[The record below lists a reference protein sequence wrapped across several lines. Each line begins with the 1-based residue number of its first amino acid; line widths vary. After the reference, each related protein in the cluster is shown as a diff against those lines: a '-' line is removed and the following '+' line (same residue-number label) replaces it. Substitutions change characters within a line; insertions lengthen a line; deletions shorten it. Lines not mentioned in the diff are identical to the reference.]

1 MPRPRLTTALALA
14 LGLLAAGC
22 LGEAPHENP
31 LDPESDGFRD
41 EGAVEGRVTGVFP
54 AGGTLQGRADVPVR
68 FVPVGPAGRPEL
80 ATRTDA
86 EGYFGLSGLPTG
98 PWAVVAE
105 GEGLSRDV
113 DTVTVEA
120 GRVAETLLQVEA
132 VPVVDVQALRTVH
145 IVRWFPTEPVFQLE
159 VEAEAHDP
167 DGRNDIASA
176 ALVVPDLA
184 GGTLALPLEPVPGA
198 PGRFAQV
205 FDADELPG
213 GVDGLLGRTL
223 HIEVRDESG
232 NAAEGPPVSL
242 VRVIEQSPQT
252 LSPQTGDTTGPS
264 PTLVWRPAQLPFA
277 FTYRVDVFLID
288 GAGVPN
294 LLDDEQQTGIDPA
307 VTSYTVQQALAPGDY
322 FWTVWVVDAF
332 GNRSRSREAGFRVP

>member
-1 MPRPRLTTALALA
+1 MIRLRLATLFA
-14 LGLLAAGC
+14 LGLLLAGC

-31 LDPESDGFRD
+31 LDPESDSFRD

-54 AGGTLQGRADVPVR
+54 VGGALQGRAAVPVR

-98 PWAVVAE
+98 PWAVIAE
-105 GEGLSRDV
+105 GDGLSRDA
-113 DTVTVEA
+113 DTVTVEP

-145 IVRWFPTEPVFQLE
+145 IVRWFPDVPLFQLE
-159 VEAEAHDP
+159 VAVEAHDP

-176 ALVVPDLA
+176 ALVVPEPS
-184 GGTLALPLEPVPGA
+184 GGSAALPIAAVPGE
-198 PGRFAQV
+198 PGRFARV
-205 FDADELPG
+205 FDSAELPD
-213 GVDGLLGRTL
+213 GVEGLLGRTL
-223 HIEVRDESG
+223 HVEVRDESG
-232 NAAEGPPVSL
+232 NAAAGPPVSL

-252 LSPQTGDTTGPS
+252 QSPQTGDTTGPL
-264 PTLVWRPAQLPFA
+264 PTLVWRPSPLPFA
-277 FTYRVDVFLID
+277 FTYRVDVFLVD
-288 GAGVPN
+288 GAGIPN
-294 LLDDEQQTGIDPA
+294 LVEQAAGLDPA
-307 VTSYTVQQALAPGDY
+307 VTSYAVPQALAPGDY

-332 GNRSRSREAGFRVP
+332 GNRSRSREAGFRVL